1 MFQQEYKRKLIDV
14 YEAVNKVKSN
24 DFIITG
30 NVAAEPLTFM
40 ENMHI
45 LKEKGVK
52 NVTLTNL
59 LPLKN
64 FDFYANP
71 EYEGILNF
79 ECMFYSK
86 FFSPLHKK
94 GKVTFVPNHL
104 RNCGVDKIDYLQYY
118 RKPLNIYVIAVTPMD
133 KHGYFT
139 TSSYGLFNRQ
149 VVKIA
154 DMVIAEVNPNIPR
167 TFGDTQIHISEVDY
181 IFEGKGE
188 VIYLPPKKV
197 DGNDQKIGKYIV
209 ELVNDGDTIQLGIG
223 GIPTASAMELKDKK
237 DLGIHTEMLNDGLVY
252 LCKNG
257 VVTNRK
263 KNYFP
268 DKIVTTFTL
277 GSKETYD
284 FIDDNVGVLHLDVGK
299 TNSPY
304 VVAQNDNMVS
314 VNTTLQID
322 LMGQCAS
329 EAIGTTQ
336 ISGSGGQVDTA
347 VGAKMSKNGKSIIAL
362 HSTAMVKTGKGN
374 EKKRISTIVPV
385 HEAGTIITM
394 CRADVDFVVTENG
407 IAALRGAS
415 LRERAKSLIKIAHP
429 DFRDELTE
437 MAKRYNYI

>member
-14 YEAVNKVKSN
+14 YEAVNKIKSN

-40 ENMHI
+40 ENMNI
-45 LKEKGVK
+45 LKDNGVE
-52 NVTLTNL
+52 NVTLINL

-64 FDFYANP
+64 FDFYSNP
-71 EYEGILNF
+71 SYIGVLNF
-79 ECMFYSK
+79 ESMFYSK
-86 FFSPLHKK
+86 FLSPVHKA
-94 GKVTFVPNHL
+94 GRITFTPNHL
-104 RNCGVDKIDYLQYY
+104 RNCGVDKMYYLDHNK
-118 RKPLNIYVIAVTPMD
+118 KPLNIYVLAVTPMD

-139 TSSYGLFNRQ
+139 SSSYGLFNRD
-149 VVKIA
+149 VLKKA
-154 DMVIAEVNPNIPR
+154 DMVIVEINPNAPR
-167 TFGDTQIHISEVDY
+167 TFGDTQIHINEVDY
-181 IFEGKGE
+181 IFEGKGDI
-188 VIYLPPKKV
+188 IYAPSKKV
-197 DGNDQKIGKYIV
+197 NDDDRKIGKYIS

-284 FIDDNVGVLHLDVGK
+284 FIDDNVGVLHLDVK
-299 TNSPY
+299 KANSPY
-304 VVAQNDNMVS
+304 VIAQNDNMVS

-329 EAIGTTQ
+329 EAVGTNQ

-347 VGAKMSKNGKSIIAL
+347 VGAKMSKNGRSIIAL
-362 HSTAMVKTGKGN
+362 HSTAMIKTGDGK
-374 EKKRISTIVPV
+374 EKRRISTIVPV

-415 LRERAKSLIKIAHP
+415 LRERAKSLINIAHP